1 MGLENSF
8 CSSTSPFY
16 WYPHLGWQKP
26 FVLRQKRN
34 RGGWVIRSGLAL
46 SGQSLKN
53 SPEVANAPAS
63 DRLRIWTEIKDLHR
77 DVAFV
82 AILD

>member
-1 MGLENSF
+1 MKPIARNGASLLIGMAKTNYLEAK
-8 CSSTSPFY
+8 
-16 WYPHLGWQKP
+16 G
-26 FVLRQKRN
+26 N
-34 RGGWVIRSGLAL
+34 RGGWVIRAGLAL

-53 SPEVANAPAS
+53 SAEVTDAPAS